1 MHKMKKRFL
10 IVLSVLA
17 LALTGCATFEG
28 DIPVDAGWE
37 TEWLSPANGDG
48 VYDQLKIDVE
58 VPSIKGL
65 RIQAYRFI
73 VTDNLGRT
81 TFIIEETLAP
91 GDGGRGNMDSLN
103 VPDAFIWDGRTSNGA
118 WAPDGEYKF
127 RIEATGQK
135 GVKGS
140 SSEGTVIVDNTA
152 PSLVLSVPF
161 LSFSPNGDGRQDVL
175 PVYLVEASVE
185 DLWKGEILDSGSNVV
200 RSTEWK
206 DLPRSSEWDGT
217 DQNGRRLEDG
227 LYEYRVSST
236 DKAGNTFF
244 LNLGGISLDTAP
256 SSLTLERSESVISPN
271 GDGVLDGLSLTPAL
285 QRQDGLLSWTIAV
298 VDTGGE
304 VRRSWSGA
312 GAPSP
317 VVFDG
322 RDDAGRRLVDGD
334 YYGILSAEYSN
345 GDVPRT
351 ASAKFAVDTT
361 PPSAVFSAEYLLFS
375 PDGDGRR
382 DSVMINQ
389 SSSAEDIWN
398 ARILDARGR
407 IVRTGEWS
415 TRMTPFEWDGRDSA
429 GLVVPDGLYIYEA
442 RAVDRGG
449 NAYTGRINGI
459 RVDSRPTPVTLS
471 ASSGGLSPNGDG
483 TAESILFIPAPVVRD
498 GISGWTFQVSND
510 AAGVSWN
517 LSGVSGEEPPEAIE
531 WMAAPIPRIS
541 WMDCTL
547 FQ

>member
-161 LSFSPNGDGRQDVL
+161 LSFSPNGDGRQ
-175 PVYLVEASVE
+175 
-185 DLWKGEILDSGSNVV
+185 G
-200 RSTEWK
+200 
-206 DLPRSSEWDGT
+206 RSSCVPG
-217 DQNGRRLEDG
+217 G
-227 LYEYRVSST
+227 S
-236 DKAGNTFF
+236 
-244 LNLGGISLDTAP
+244 LG
-256 SSLTLERSESVISPN
+256 
-271 GDGVLDGLSLTPAL
+271 
-285 QRQDGLLSWTIAV
+285 
-298 VDTGGE
+298 
-304 VRRSWSGA
+304 
-312 GAPSP
+312 
-317 VVFDG
+317 
-322 RDDAGRRLVDGD
+322 
-334 YYGILSAEYSN
+334 
-345 GDVPRT
+345 
-351 ASAKFAVDTT
+351 
-361 PPSAVFSAEYLLFS
+361 
-375 PDGDGRR
+375 
-382 DSVMINQ
+382 
-389 SSSAEDIWN
+389 
-398 ARILDARGR
+398 
-407 IVRTGEWS
+407 
-415 TRMTPFEWDGRDSA
+415 
-429 GLVVPDGLYIYEA
+429 
-442 RAVDRGG
+442 
-449 NAYTGRINGI
+449 
-459 RVDSRPTPVTLS
+459 
-471 ASSGGLSPNGDG
+471 
-483 TAESILFIPAPVVRD
+483 
-498 GISGWTFQVSND
+498 
-510 AAGVSWN
+510 
-517 LSGVSGEEPPEAIE
+517 
-531 WMAAPIPRIS
+531 
-541 WMDCTL
+541 
-547 FQ
+547 